1 MPHSA
6 RLIEVESPH
15 RTRARIRSKYA
26 AFLILSLTL
35 LCTTLPAN
43 AQQHRRV
50 LVLYEQGIS
59 YASAG
64 LIDREI
70 HSVLEGQ
77 SKYHI
82 DFYIEYLDAHL
93 FRDSASEEV
102 LRDWYLQKY
111 EDIKPDV
118 ILAAGAAPIQFMTNV
133 HDKYFSGI
141 PVVFCHS
148 AEDWIHNLKPDMQ
161 FTGAWEAYD
170 PAKTLD
176 AALKLQPG
184 TRQVIVVNG
193 ASQFNKVM
201 EDLIR
206 KGLQNY
212 ENKLQ
217 ITYLRGLPMPD
228 LLTRLMHTPDH
239 TIILYGAISSDATGT
254 NFVPSTQSLPMILDV
269 ANAPVF
275 TLTDALVGQGSVG
288 GYVNSY
294 AAQGRVAAQDVLKI
308 LDGEKTQTIPILRG
322 TNIYLFDARA
332 LKRWGMKESDLPPGS
347 TVLNRQ
353 PNFMEAYG
361 RYIVIVIAILLAQ
374 LLMILTLLEQRAN
387 ERRAKAR
394 LRESEERFRTMVD
407 GAPILMWMSGV
418 DKLCTDFNR
427 GWLNFTGRT
436 LEQELGNGWVEGVHP
451 DDLKR
456 CLAIYTEAFDQRL
469 PFSMEY
475 RLRRYDGKYH
485 WISDDGSPRF
495 LPDGAFAGYIGC
507 CHDINDRK
515 AMALANHELAGRL
528 MSAQEAERTR
538 IARELHDGIG
548 QEISLLNMQMQR
560 TAASRSL
567 DRDRLNSE
575 LEKISTKLAAIGS
588 QVSNLSHQLH
598 SSELEY
604 LGLTA
609 AITKLCREFSEQF
622 PIKITCDCKGIP
634 AELDSDISLSI
645 LRIVQESLHNV
656 AKHSGAKTVQVEVNG
671 TKEDLTLLVR
681 DDGTGFDIPQS
692 KTAAGLGLIS
702 MQERIYLVGGQFAI
716 DTTPGV
722 GTCIQARVPWTTSN
736 LTHTNA

>member
-1 MPHSA
+1 MPDSA
-6 RLIEVESPH
+6 RRPHVESP
-15 RTRARIRSKYA
+15 RRIPARSWPKCA
-26 AFLILSLTL
+26 ALLILSLAL
-35 LCTTLPAN
+35 LSSAIPAT
-43 AQQHRRV
+43 AQNHRRV

-70 HSVLEGQ
+70 HSILEKQ

-102 LRDWYLQKY
+102 LRGWYLQKY
-111 EDIKPDV
+111 KDIKPDV
-118 ILAAGAAPIQFMTNV
+118 ILAAGSAPIQFMTNV
-133 HDKYFSGI
+133 HDQYFSGI

-176 AALKLQPG
+176 AALKLHPA
-184 TRQVIVVNG
+184 TKQVIVVNG
-193 ASQFNKVM
+193 ASLFNKVM
-201 EDLIR
+201 EDLTR
-206 KGLQNY
+206 KSLQNY
-212 ENKLQ
+212 ESKLQ
-217 ITYLRGLPMPD
+217 ITYLRGLPMPE
-228 LLTRLMHTPDH
+228 LLNRITHTPEH
-239 TIILYGAISSDATGT
+239 TIILYGAISSDSTGT
-254 NFVPSTQSLPMILDV
+254 NFVPSTQSLPMVLGV

-294 AAQGRVAAQDVLKI
+294 AAQGRIAAQDVLQI
-308 LDGEKTQTIPILRG
+308 LDGQNPQNIPVVRG

-332 LKRWGMKESDLPPGS
+332 LKRWGMKESNLPTGS

-361 RYIVIVIAILLAQ
+361 RYIVVIFAILFAQ
-374 LLMILTLLEQRAN
+374 LLMILMLLEQRAN
-387 ERRAKAR
+387 ERKAKAR

-427 GWLNFTGRT
+427 GWLIFTGRT
-436 LEQELGNGWVEGVHP
+436 LEQELGNGWAEGVHP

-456 CLAIYTEAFDQRL
+456 CLAIYTAAFDQRL

-495 LPDGAFAGYIGC
+495 LPNGTFAGYIGC
-507 CHDINDRK
+507 CQDINDRK

-548 QEISLLNMQMQR
+548 QEISILMMQMQK
-560 TAASRSL
+560 ASESISL
-567 DRDRLNSE
+567 DPDRYPSE
-575 LEKISTKLAAIGS
+575 IEKVSRKLAAIGTH
-588 QVSNLSHQLH
+588 VSHLSHQLH

-609 AITKLCREFSEQF
+609 AITKLCREFSEQS
-622 PIKITCDCKGIP
+622 PIEITCDCKGIP
-634 AELDSDISLSI
+634 AELDSGISLSV

-671 TKEDLTLLVR
+671 TKEELTLLVR
-681 DDGTGFDIPQS
+681 DDGAGFDIPES
-692 KTAAGLGLIS
+692 KIAAGLGLIS
-702 MQERIYLVGGQFAI
+702 MQERIYLVGGEFAI
-716 DTTPGV
+716 ETTPGV
-722 GTCIQARVPWTTSN
+722 GTSIQARVPWTTSS
-736 LTHTNA
+736 LTHTGA